1 MENTEKNEDIL
12 GTIFDDVHF
21 TSQTD
26 LNLLIDGMSQEQAAI
41 FIKKSLECAYR
52 RGVFTLQESEIV
64 SKSLRYI

>member
-26 LNLLIDGMSQEQAAI
+26 LNLLIDGMSQASI